1 MIILKMFEKLRRL
14 RAQGMVEF
22 ALVLPILL
30 LVLYGTMET
39 GRLLFIYGS
48 TVTASRQAVRYGSAT
63 GEGPNGVYY
72 NDCEGIRDAA
82 RNVGFIN
89 TFDTIDISYDR
100 GVDSSG
106 VVQDINGTFPTC
118 PVAPDTLGNGDR
130 IVVRVTTQWTPIV
143 PLVPFDP
150 IVLSSQSERTILV
163 SVDINVPADEAIY
176 NGDTAA
182 CMKLNSISAPNFSAL
197 GPLTFTYG
205 IKNIGTA
212 DGTPTIVDSF
222 SGYKDVSTACSAITA
237 NTTGTCTGTYT
248 ITQADL
254 DAGAITTKAYSNP
267 LCAKIS
273 LLSNT
278 KTFTATA
285 TQNPAIS
292 LTKTPSVEATS
303 IVGTVVTY
311 TYTIT
316 NTGNVTLTG
325 PFSVT
330 DNKIANVSCSGA
342 AGTLAPGAST
352 NCTASYTLKTSD
364 IQNRE
369 IVNNATATNT
379 FTKKPSNTTVTL
391 SASASAIVYT
401 PPIYLVVSPSAL
413 TATAAGQVITFTYK
427 LKNITDAPIT
437 SPSVSDNKATVN
449 CSGASATIAVG
460 GTTQCT
466 GTYTVTQADMDSG
479 IAIENT
485 ATASGTLNGLAIT
498 SNTVTRSTPITQ
510 SPSLSVVVNG
520 SPSTNPIVANSTI
533 TYTYVVTNTGNVTL
547 KSPIAVTNNMAST
560 ITCAD
565 QSNFAPGT
573 SRTCTAPAYTV
584 KAADMAAGSINNTA
598 TATAVFNSATVTSAP
613 ETDSQTTYPGAR
625 FSIFVTADK
634 SLVTASGEQI
644 TYSYKFHNTGGVTL
658 TSPYAVTS
666 SLGTASPSSAL
677 NCSTAPASID
687 PGDYITC
694 KSTYTVSSPGTIT
707 NTVTAA
713 TLYYS
718 GTAYSAT
725 NVPQSVTTTAYICTA
740 TNLKF
745 TATATTSSQGN
756 GIVTW
761 TISNTVGTALPI
773 SSISISWNGS
783 GTGNGDMHLDT
794 VTTTNSTITQ
804 NALPDKVSPYVS
816 GTGTLNSGSTNIV
829 MKFSKNN
836 PTGVN
841 LTVTFAS
848 PYGTCHLP

>member
-1 MIILKMFEKLRRL
+1 MIILKMFQKIRQL

-48 TVTASRQAVRYGSAT
+48 TVTASRQAARYGSAT

-100 GVDSSG
+100 GVDASG
-106 VVQDINGTFPTC
+106 AVQAINGTFPTC
-118 PVAPDTLGNGDR
+118 PVAADTLGNGDR

-163 SVDINVPADEAIY
+163 SVDINVAADEAIY
-176 NGDTAA
+176 NGDTAS

-197 GPLTFTYG
+197 GPLSFTYG

-222 SGYKDVSTACSAITA
+222 SGYKDVNTACSAITA
-237 NTTGTCTGTYT
+237 DTTGTCTGSYT

-267 LCAKIS
+267 LCAKLS

-278 KTFTATA
+278 KTFTASA
-285 TQNPAIS
+285 VQNPAIS

-303 IVGTVVTY
+303 IVGSVVTY

-330 DNKIANVSCSGA
+330 DNKIASVDCSAA

-352 NCTASYTLKTSD
+352 NCTASYTLKASD

-369 IVNNATATNT
+369 IVNNATASNT
-379 FTKKPSNTTVTL
+379 FTKKPSNTAVTI

-401 PPIYLVVSPSAL
+401 PPVYLVVSPSAL

-460 GTTQCT
+460 GITQCT
-466 GTYTVTQADMDSG
+466 GTYTVTQADMNSG

-485 ATASGTLNGLAIT
+485 ATASGILNGLAVS
-498 SNTVTRSTPITQ
+498 SNTVTRSTPIAQ
-510 SPSLSVVVNG
+510 SPALSVVISG
-520 SPSTNPIVANSTI
+520 SPSSTPISAGSTI
-533 TYTYVVTNTGNVTL
+533 TYSYALTNSGNVTL
-547 KSPIAVTNNMAST
+547 KAPIAATDTLGNT

-565 QSNFAPGT
+565 QSDFLVGT
-573 SRTCTAPAYTV
+573 TRACTTPAYTV
-584 KAADMAAGSINNTA
+584 QASDMAAGSIINTV
-598 TATAVFNSATVTSAP
+598 TATAVFNSATVTSA
-613 ETDSQTTYPGAR
+613 TDVDTQTTFPGAR
-625 FSIFVTADK
+625 FNVAVTADK
-634 SLVTASGEQI
+634 SLVTAASEQI
-644 TYSYKFHNTGGVTL
+644 TYTYTFHNTGGVTL

-677 NCSTAPASID
+677 DCSLASATID
-687 PGDYITC
+687 PGNTTTC
-694 KSTYTVSSPGTIT
+694 KSTYTVNTPGTIT
-707 NTVTAA
+707 NTVSAA
-713 TLYYS
+713 SVYYS
-718 GTAYSAT
+718 GSPVAASNT
-725 NVPQSVTTTAYICTA
+725 PQSATTTAYICTA
-740 TNLKF
+740 SNLQF
-745 TATATTSSQGN
+745 TTKTSNNVGGDS
-756 GIVTW
+756 VVAW
-761 TISNTVGTALPI
+761 TVSNTVGTALPI
-773 SSISISWNGS
+773 SSISISWDNSGS
-783 GTGNGDMHLDT
+783 GSSLFHLNN
-794 VTTTNSTITQ
+794 VVVSNSGVTQ
-804 NALPDKVSPYVS
+804 NSFPDNVSPYIS
-816 GTGTLNSGSTNIV
+816 GTGTLNTGNSTIT
-829 MKFSKNN
+829 MTFSKNN
-836 PTGVN
+836 VTGVN
-841 LTVTFAS
+841 VTITFAS